1 MGGRGWMEEGPGRAG
16 RTGTAASGRWGARRV
31 VAPVGAVDTAQP
43 EAGRAE
49 PSRADCG
56 GHSEW

>member
-1 MGGRGWMEEGPGRAG
+1 MEEGPGRAG
-16 RTGTAASGRWGARRV
+16 RTGTAAIDGRWGARRV

-49 PSRADCG
+49 QTVAEGLMWLTYDI
-56 GHSEW
+56 